1 MKAMNSSSSLK
12 KLAAAI
18 LHRDRKALARGISL
32 LENNAEEAFK
42 LLKMLA
48 PRSRRAIR
56 VGVTGLPGSGK
67 STLIDR
73 IAADWLGKM
82 HRVGVI
88 LVDPTSP
95 LTGGALLGDRIRLK
109 KVQSHPRIFI
119 RSMATRG
126 RLGGLALASQ
136 YAADLMDAAGF
147 DRILI
152 ETVGVGQLEVDV
164 ASAVHCV
171 LVVLIPGA
179 GDEIQIMKAG
189 LMEIAD
195 FFVMNK
201 MDLDKDRIYSSL
213 LERTLE
219 TTRRSSFKP
228 QAKRVHL
235 FPLSTL
241 TREGVDPFLKA
252 LEDKV
257 RTISV
262 SERRR
267 RNLSREAMILVEQQV
282 LAEALEP
289 VRFEKAL
296 QRVLKKDRSASAFQ
310 VAAEILKKRS

>member
-1 MKAMNSSSSLK
+1 MKSLPK
-12 KLAAAI
+12 TPQALAKAV
-18 LHRDRKALARGISL
+18 LRRDRKALSQGISL
-32 LENNAEEAFK
+32 LEDNTEEAFE
-42 LLKMLA
+42 LLKILA
-48 PRSRRAIR
+48 PKSRGALRI
-56 VGVTGLPGSGK
+56 GVTGLPGSGK

-73 IAADWLGKM
+73 IANEWLEEG
-82 HRVGVI
+82 HRVGII

-95 LTGGALLGDRIRLK
+95 LSGGALLGDRIRLK
-109 KVQSHPRIFI
+109 NIQSHRNVFI

-201 MDLDKDRIYSSL
+201 MDLDKDRIYYSL

-219 TTRRSSFKP
+219 MTYRSSRKP
-228 QAKRVHL
+228 EVKRVHL
-235 FPLSTL
+235 YPLSTL
-241 TREGVDPFLKA
+241 TREGLKPFLAA
-252 LEDKV
+252 LEERLRKV
-257 RTISV
+257 RP
-262 SERRR
+262 SERLK
-267 RNLSREAMILVEQQV
+267 RNLLREVRLLVEQRV
-282 LAEALEP
+282 LADVLEP
-289 VRFEKAL
+289 QRIEKVIR
-296 QRVLKKDRSASAFQ
+296 RVLKKDRSASAFKIADA
-310 VAAEILKKRS
+310 VLKNRR